1 MDLLKAFDCI
11 PNDLLVP
18 KPSAYGFNGNTL
30 KYIYT
35 YNVSSDFKENILGI
49 PQSSIVGSILF
60 NALFLN
66 DFFFCVRKASAH
78 NFTDDNAPS
87 WFARSVKLLLEILIA
102 ESENVITWGFF

>member
-1 MDLLKAFDCI
+1 MRLLEEWRENLDKNYIVAVVVTGVLMDLLKAFDCI

-78 NFTDDNAPS
+78 NFADDNAPS
-87 WFARSVKLLLEILIA
+87 
-102 ESENVITWGFF
+102 